1 MTLADF
7 KLEFLVL
14 YDKVT
19 NFSAPGYLD
28 EEISIF
34 LSKAQERIV
43 LSLYS
48 EDGNKYKEGFEET
61 EKRRK
66 QLQQLIVPNAGLPV
80 STNQTGVE
88 GKAFSL
94 PEDCLL
100 VIKEKAKISGCACC
114 NNEYKRVK
122 PVTHDEIESNRDNPF
137 KKPSEKL
144 LWRLD
149 INDRRHDLITKEGTT
164 ITQYVISYI
173 KKPRPIILDSSI
185 IDGFTGPL
193 DCELNDLIHRMIID
207 EAVKIATGIT
217 DPQLYQIKTIEKQL
231 SE

>member
-1 MTLADF
+1 MTLNDF

-14 YDKVT
+14 YDKVA
-19 NFSAPGYLD
+19 NFAAPGYLD
-28 EEISIF
+28 DEISIF
-34 LSKAQERIV
+34 LTKAQERII

-66 QLQQLIVPNAGLPV
+66 QLQQLIEPNV
-80 STNQTGVE
+80 SLSLSSDQTGSE
-88 GKAFSL
+88 GKAYDL
-94 PEDCLL
+94 PKDCLL
-100 VIKEKAKISGCACC
+100 VIKEKAKLSGCNCC

-122 PVTHDEIESNRDNPF
+122 PITHDELEANKDNPF

-149 INDRRHDLITKEGTT
+149 IGNRRHDLIPKEGTN
-164 ITQYVISYI
+164 ITEYTISYI
-173 KKPRPIILDSSI
+173 RKPKPIILDTST
-185 IDGFTGPL
+185 IDGVTGPQE
-193 DCELNDLIHRMIID
+193 CELQMLSRMIID

>member
-1 MTLADF
+1 MTLNDF
-7 KLEFLVL
+7 KLEFFIL
-14 YDKVT
+14 YDKVA
-19 NFSAPGYLD
+19 NFAAPGYLD
-28 EEISIF
+28 DEVSIF
-34 LSKAQERIV
+34 LTKAQERII

-66 QLQQLIVPNAGLPV
+66 QLQQLVIPNVTLSLSA
-80 STNQTGVE
+80 NQTGAE
-88 GKAFSL
+88 GFAYDL
-94 PEDCLL
+94 PSDCLL
-100 VIKEKAKISGCACC
+100 IIKEKAKISGCACC
-114 NNEYKRVK
+114 NNEYKRIK
-122 PVTHDEIESNRDNPF
+122 PITHDEIESNRDNPF

-149 INDRRHDLITKEGTT
+149 IGSSRHDIIPKEGTT
-164 ITQYVISYI
+164 VTEYTISYI
-173 KKPRPIILDSSI
+173 KKPRPIILDNSI

-193 DCELNDLIHRMIID
+193 DCELNNIIHRQIID

-217 DPQLYQIKTIEKQL
+217 DPQLYQIKTIEKQS